1 MIKDLDNITET
12 ELLQWIKSSIKTESN
27 LHSLGYQSNVYL
39 YEGKGKRLII
49 KTPIGWGLGRFVRT
63 AMLRKEYRV
72 YARLSQIQGTP
83 RCYGLLDGRYLVLEY
98 IGGTPMQSAEITNWT
113 VFFDSLLKLIKE
125 LHKAGVAHT
134 DLKKK
139 TNLLVVEGKL
149 PYIIDFG
156 VAIIRKPG
164 LAPLNHYLYNLASK
178 FDFNAYV
185 KLKYDRNYENMSDK
199 DKGYYNRTIVE
210 KVARRIRENK
220 LYSRIF
226 LRHHKSS
233 HR

>member
-12 ELLQWIKSSIKTESN
+12 ELLQWMKASIQTESN
-27 LHSLGYQSNVYL
+27 IHSRGYQGNVYL
-39 YEGKGKRLII
+39 YEGKGKRFII
-49 KTPIGWGLGRFVRT
+49 KTPVGWGLGRLVRT
-63 AMLRKEYRV
+63 AMLRREYRV
-72 YARLSQIQGTP
+72 YARLSQIQGIP
-83 RCYGLLDGRYLVLEY
+83 LCYGLLDGRYLVLEY
-98 IGGTPMQSAEITNWT
+98 IGGTPLQNAEITNGT

-164 LAPLNHYLYNLASK
+164 LAPLNHYLYNLTRK

-185 KLKYDRNYENMSDK
+185 KLKYDGNFENVSDK
-199 DKGYYNRTIVE
+199 DKNYYNRTIVE
-210 KVARRIRENK
+210 KVSRRIRENK
-220 LYSRIF
+220 LYSWVF

-233 HR
+233 RR